1 MSVSLVFFFAVDAFL
16 FSVSIVFVLGIITW
30 LAILLVEDLA
40 VAILLLTVLID
51 LLIVVVFL
59 LLLLLHGFLFVD
71 GAFGSPMLR
80 GWNVCTLAR
89 VVKLVKSS
97 LLI

>member
-1 MSVSLVFFFAVDAFL
+1 MVFFFAVDAFL
-16 FSVSIVFVLGIITW
+16 FSVSIVFVFGIITW
-30 LAILLVEDLA
+30 FAILLVEDLA
-40 VAILLLTVLID
+40 VAILLLAVLID

-59 LLLLLHGFLFVD
+59 LLLLLLLHGFLFVD
-71 GAFGSPMLR
+71 GTFGSPMLR